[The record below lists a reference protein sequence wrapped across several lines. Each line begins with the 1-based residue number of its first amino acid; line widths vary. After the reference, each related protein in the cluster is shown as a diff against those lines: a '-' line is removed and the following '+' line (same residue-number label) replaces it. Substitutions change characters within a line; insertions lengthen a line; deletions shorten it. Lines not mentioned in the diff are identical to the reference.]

1 MVMTHSDDNYF
12 GIILE
17 EIRDQNK
24 AVLEAVGDIQRNVA
38 DLPIIRADIA
48 ALKSDMKV
56 VKAVV
61 KDISKHVNNH
71 ELRITKLE
79 AA

>member
-1 MVMTHSDDNYF
+1 MNDAQSF

-24 AVLEAVGDIQRNVA
+24 AVLEAVGDLQAKVSG
-38 DLPIIRADIA
+38 LPAMQQDISD
-48 ALKSDMKV
+48 LKSDMKV
-56 VKAVV
+56 VKAAIVDV
-61 KDISKHVNNH
+61 SNEQKSFDQR
-71 ELRITKLE
+71 LAKLE